1 MKMAAVSEDA
11 LNAVMGYL
19 GTRPYQEV
27 FRLIEAVQSTAKPIT
42 EPEPSN
48 EVSENAGPV
57 L

>member
-1 MKMAAVSEDA
+1 MKQALVSEDA

-27 FRLIEAVQSTAKPIT
+27 YKLIEGVQTTAKPFV
-42 EPEPSN
+42 EPLPKEDDGQP
-48 EVSENAGPV
+48 AA